1 MTAVM
6 TIVPVDHLDQIH
18 LLLVAPVLRPLLKW
32 QHLPHVPAVNHGCA
46 SQALLRHPRPR
57 HHSNRQRTPH
67 HRPVVAVNLKGRP
80 KPVDQ
85 LQDFTYARMS
95 VPPLLLYCVALLVRW
110 LLLLKRFQNQQPNQP
125 HTPLR

>member
-1 MTAVM
+1 MVA
-6 TIVPVDHLDQIH
+6 IPILLAIHLDQIH
-18 LLLVAPVLRPLLKW
+18 LLPVAPVLRRLLLMLRK
-32 QHLPHVPAVNHGCA
+32 QNPHPHQGGGIAVNHACA
-46 SQALLRHPRPR
+46 LSQLPPSSH
-57 HHSNRQRTPH
+57 RQPTPH
-67 HRPVVAVNLKGRP
+67 HHPVVAVNLKGRP